1 MKGGPPRG
9 GVFLG
14 EMRDYVTIS
23 LVPRVA
29 SRCVCVC
36 VRSWAGTQS
45 AWNHRVLALPT
56 EAQPCDSSITCIKP
70 TQWTPIQFGPASA
83 SQPHGEPSHTG
94 TLVPQAGSYA
104 RSHQIVLWKPEQHL

>member
-36 VRSWAGTQS
+36 A
-45 AWNHRVLALPT
+45 
-56 EAQPCDSSITCIKP
+56 
-70 TQWTPIQFGPASA
+70 
-83 SQPHGEPSHTG
+83 
-94 TLVPQAGSYA
+94 
-104 RSHQIVLWKPEQHL
+104 